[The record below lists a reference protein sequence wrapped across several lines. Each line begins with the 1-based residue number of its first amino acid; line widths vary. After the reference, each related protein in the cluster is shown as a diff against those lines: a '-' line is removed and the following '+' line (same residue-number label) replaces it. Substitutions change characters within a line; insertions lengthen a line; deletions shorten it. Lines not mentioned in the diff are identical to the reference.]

1 MTEDLM
7 ARQIPSFP
15 DPRDPSAPLAD
26 AYAWLAGLALDLAT
40 GQGQFT
46 INVHPHEAAWQS
58 PPVAQIGIALGQVL
72 GPGVTSPTLA
82 ELMAD
87 PEFAQAYTVIGA
99 NQTVTVALE
108 ASYDGGA
115 NYTRIASSTRNGG
128 FANNDGVQDGN
139 MRLETNIGGDP
150 ASTQRRV
157 RATVTN
163 TASLTTSGGS
173 LVAN

>member
-1 MTEDLM
+1 M

-46 INVHPHEAAWQS
+46 INIHPHEAAWQS

-87 PEFAQAYTVIGA
+87 PEFAAAYATIGA
-99 NQTVTVALE
+99 KLYAVADLHPSL
-108 ASYDGGA
+108 AGA
-115 NYTRIASSTRNGG
+115 
-128 FANNDGVQDGN
+128 V
-139 MRLETNIGGDP
+139 E
-150 ASTQRRV
+150 V
-157 RATVTN
+157 
-163 TASLTTSGGS
+163 
-173 LVAN
+173 